1 MAPLTSLSSIPFA
14 GCGVRNGPGYPGG
27 ISEALRSREL
37 YKYYQPPCD
46 NSPPTP
52 PGERLDHRSVGVGP
66 EVVSSED
73 PTLSAFALLTANLLN
88 CKRSMISLV
97 DEELV
102 YMVAE
107 STRSLSL
114 TKPYTHDPGD
124 GLWVGGCTTM
134 PRDGGL
140 CERTISLVPPEE
152 LSNGEECIMIFE
164 LEDMAKEPEW
174 EDHPNVSNW
183 PYLRYYAGAPLRT
196 KNGVS
201 IGSICVVDDKP
212 HPGGLEEEG
221 RRTMAKMAEIVMD
234 HLERVRAENEMKRG
248 KMMGVGMSRFVA
260 ANFLQAGA
268 EFGDVKNDG
277 RLRSIGG
284 NTREEKIVEAEQL
297 AWADAIR
304 GQDHGRQDRG
314 YEKQRIRRQPSME
327 SHCSCKLD
335 MSDQNPPGRE
345 DNIDPL
351 SPSEK
356 PRPGGVLSNLKSSQ
370 LPLSF
375 PSPDMED
382 FGSPEPPFRSPRT
395 YPPELSRKLSYC
407 SQSTSG
413 LATFSGNA
421 SGFSGTN
428 TTPPSAS
435 SAESLSPPIFKEPD
449 YGYPS
454 TLDARPRY
462 RDGDDVE
469 NSFLSTFGRA
479 SALIQSSLEADG
491 VAFVDCDLGR
501 NYGFEADLEDLAGKR
516 PKLAGAYR
524 DQRPPGSRRKSGLFG
539 YATASSSSLN
549 NTLEG
554 EGFFGH
560 RAGEA
565 EKDLPFSVEALSEP
579 FLHSLVDSCPQ
590 GRIFTYS
597 KGIDGEYEAVELEC
611 DIGCSEI
618 VSTVSDSGCASTHPG
633 GKSVC
638 KTQIETLKEFLPE
651 SRSLVFVPLYDFEG
665 NLFAVGFAWSN
676 SKTRVFCKDIEGTYM
691 IAFGNSIMAEIGRLH
706 SVSADRAKGDFIS
719 SVSHELRSPLHGILA
734 SAEFLS
740 ETDLDN
746 FQRSFVDTVESCGRT
761 LLDTINHVLD
771 FSKLNSFGNRWG
783 GRGRGSALKGEGAV
797 RKWSRLNGKSTTGDT
812 GEIPPVQRGGE
823 GDDGDCKGR
832 LRSARDFANSAA
844 DVDNL
849 TADTDL
855 SAILEEVT
863 EGVFAGY
870 EFRGISTPGIMED
883 VGKVGDFGT
892 GGRQIVGTKNDITVI
907 MDIDRREDGWVFQTQ
922 PGALRRIFL
931 NLGGNAIKYTDSGWV
946 RIKLRAEDLPPNL
959 GGDDEKSLVT
969 LVFTDSGKGISR
981 EFLKTKLFTPFSQEN
996 PLVSGT
1002 GLGMSIVRQIVEML
1016 GGEIDVKS
1024 ELGKGTEVTV
1034 SLVLKKSNRRT
1045 AKPDGNYDTGGRDVG
1060 DWETEIES
1068 IREKGRGKKVRL
1080 FGFGSPPEADIHAAS
1095 ISYLGCSFS
1104 RYISHWFGM
1113 TPTTDSSP
1121 CNVGGDFIIAHEGPM
1136 VEEHLARQI
1145 RGLPGME
1152 GGTPLIVICSN
1163 ASRHET
1169 YQSLCGI
1176 DDGGIVYFVSKPCGP
1191 RKLAK
1196 ALAACI
1202 EKMETAS
1209 RNGNAGPLPPLTVSD
1224 VDSSREPTVGE
1235 TATRPT
1241 SGSKLKSS
1249 GPVGFGKVLWGPSNN
1264 RGSCNT
1270 KPPIMEADCDSCSTS
1285 PGSMCSAPLK
1295 KGEKRPGTLHRGLSA
1310 SSASSTISAGSTLDG
1325 TLPTALIVEDNPVN
1339 LMLLATFMKKRGYP
1353 FEKATNGLEALRAAE
1368 SRPEGFDIILMD
1380 LQMPIMSGIESTRA
1394 IRRLERQS
1402 RAKGSVII
1410 ALTGLAAASD
1420 KVEAYEAGIDL
1431 FMVKPVSFKQLEG
1444 TMREYSLID
1453 EDT

>member
-1 MAPLTSLSSIPFA
+1 MALLTSPSPVPFA
-14 GCGVRNGPGYPGG
+14 DCSVHNEAGYPGG

-37 YKYYQPPCD
+37 YKYYQPPSD

-52 PGERLDHRSVGVGP
+52 PGERLDHQKVDVGL

-97 DEELV
+97 DDELV
-102 YMVAE
+102 YLVAE

-124 GLWVGGCTTM
+124 GLWVGGRTTM
-134 PRDGGL
+134 PRGRGL

-152 LSNGEECIMIFE
+152 LNNGEECIMIFE

-174 EDHPNVSNW
+174 EHHPNVSNW

-201 IGSICVVDDKP
+201 IGSICVVDDKT
-212 HPGGLEEEG
+212 HPGGLEEEE
-221 RRTMAKMAEIVMD
+221 RRTMAKMAEIVME

-248 KMMGVGMSRFVA
+248 KMMGIGMSRFVA

-268 EFGDVKNDG
+268 EFGDVRNDG

-284 NTREEKIVEAEQL
+284 NAREEKVVEAEQL

-304 GQDHGRQDRG
+304 GQEPGKQDRG
-314 YEKQRIRRQPSME
+314 YEKRGIRRQPSME

-335 MSDQNPPGRE
+335 MPDQNSPGAG
-345 DNIDPL
+345 DSVDPL

-356 PRPGGVLSNLKSSQ
+356 PRPGGVLSNLKPSQ

-375 PSPDMED
+375 PSPDRED
-382 FGSPEPPFRSPRT
+382 FASPEPPRT

-428 TTPPSAS
+428 TTTPSAS
-435 SAESLSPPIFKEPD
+435 STESLSPPIFKEPD

-454 TLDARPRY
+454 APDAQPRY

-469 NSFLSTFGRA
+469 NSLLSTFGRA
-479 SALIQSSLEADG
+479 SALIRSSLEADG

-501 NYGFEADLEDLAGKR
+501 NYGFEANPEDVVGKR
-516 PKLAGAYR
+516 PKLADAYR
-524 DQRPPGSRRKSGLFG
+524 DQKPSGSRRKSGLFG
-539 YATASSSSLN
+539 YATASSSSLT

-560 RAGEA
+560 RVGEA
-565 EKDLPFSVEALSEP
+565 EEDLPFSVEALSEP

-590 GRIFTYS
+590 GRIFTY
-597 KGIDGEYEAVELEC
+597 GGGVDGGYEAVELEC

-618 VSTVSDSGCASTHPG
+618 VSTVSDSDCTSTHPG

-638 KTQIETLKEFLPE
+638 KTQIEKLKEFLPG
-651 SRSLVFVPLYDFEG
+651 SRSIVFVPLYDFDG

-771 FSKLNSFGNRWG
+771 FSKLNSFGNRW
-783 GRGRGSALKGEGAV
+783 
-797 RKWSRLNGKSTTGDT
+797 
-812 GEIPPVQRGGE
+812 
-823 GDDGDCKGR
+823 DGDCKGR
-832 LRSARDFANSAA
+832 LRYARDFSNSAA

-883 VGKVGDFGT
+883 VGKVDDFGAS
-892 GGRQIVGTKNDITVI
+892 GRQIVGTKNDITVI
-907 MDIDRREDGWVFQTQ
+907 MDIDRREDGWVFRTQ

-946 RIKLRAEDLPPNL
+946 RIKLRAEDLPPSL
-959 GGDDEKSLVT
+959 GDDDEKSLVT

-1045 AKPDGNYDTGGRDVG
+1045 AKPDENFGTGGRDVG
-1060 DWETEIES
+1060 DWETEIEN

-1080 FGFGSPPEADIHAAS
+1080 FGFDSPSEANIHAAS
-1095 ISYLGCSFS
+1095 IFYLGCSFS

-1113 TPTTDSSP
+1113 TPAAESSP
-1121 CNVGGDFIIAHEGPM
+1121 CNISSDFIIAHEGPR

-1145 RGLPGME
+1145 RGLPGKE

-1202 EKMETAS
+1202 EKMETTF
-1209 RNGNAGPLPPLTVSD
+1209 RNGNAAPPPLTVSG
-1224 VDSSREPTVGE
+1224 VDSPRESTVGE
-1235 TATRPT
+1235 IPTRPT
-1241 SGSKLKSS
+1241 SSPKLKSS

-1264 RGSCNT
+1264 RGSCDT
-1270 KPPIMEADCDSCSTS
+1270 ELPIVEADCDSYSTS
-1285 PGSMCSAPLK
+1285 PGSICPALLK
-1295 KGEKRPGTLHRGLSA
+1295 KDEKRPETLRRGLSA
-1310 SSASSTISAGSTLDG
+1310 SSVSSTISAGSTLDG

-1368 SRPEGFDIILMD
+1368 SRPGGFDIILMD

-1431 FMVKPVSFKQLEG
+1431 FMVKPVSFKQLES
-1444 TMREYSLID
+1444 TMREYSLIGG
-1453 EDT
+1453 ET

>member
-1 MAPLTSLSSIPFA
+1 MLARGPGDAVGTASLTADMGPSASPSSVPFTA
-14 GCGVRNGPGYPGG
+14 FGVRSGPGYTGG
-27 ISEALRSREL
+27 IGEALRSREL
-37 YKYYQPPCD
+37 YKYYQPPSG
-46 NSPPTP
+46 NSPTST
-52 PGERLDHRSVGVGP
+52 GGRLDHQEGEVGP
-66 EVVSSED
+66 EVVSSKD
-73 PTLSAFALLTANLLN
+73 PALSAFSLLTANLLN

-97 DEELV
+97 DDELV

-107 STRSLSL
+107 STRSFSL

-134 PRDGGL
+134 LRDGGL

-174 EDHPNVSNW
+174 EDHPSVLNW
-183 PYLRYYAGAPLRT
+183 PYIRYYAGAPLRT

-212 HPGGLEEEG
+212 HPGGLGGGEK
-221 RRTMAKMAEIVMD
+221 RTMAKMAEIVMD

-268 EFGDVKNDG
+268 EFGDIRNDG

-284 NTREEKIVEAEQL
+284 STREEKLAEAEQL
-297 AWADAIR
+297 TWADAIL
-304 GQDHGRQDRG
+304 GQDHGKQDRG
-314 YEKQRIRRQPSME
+314 YEKQAIRRQPSAE
-327 SHCSCKLD
+327 SHCSCKID
-335 MSDQNPPGRE
+335 MPDLNLPGME
-345 DNIDPL
+345 DSIDPL

-356 PRPGGVLSNLKSSQ
+356 PRPGGVLSGLRSSQ

-375 PSPDMED
+375 PFPDRED
-382 FGSPEPPFRSPRT
+382 FGSPEAPFHSPRA

-413 LATFSGNA
+413 LATLSENA

-428 TTPPSAS
+428 TTATSAS
-435 SAESLSPPIFKEPD
+435 PAESLSPPTFKEPD

-454 TLDARPRY
+454 TPEARPRY

-479 SALIQSSLEADG
+479 SVLIRSSLEADG

-501 NYGFEADLEDLAGKR
+501 NYGFEANLEDAVGQV
-516 PKLAGAYR
+516 PKPVDAYR
-524 DQRPPGSRRKSGLFG
+524 DQRPSGSRRKSGLFG
-539 YATASSSSLN
+539 YATASCSSLT

-560 RAGEA
+560 RDGET
-565 EKDLPFSVEALSEP
+565 EDLPFSVEALSEP
-579 FLHSLVDSCPQ
+579 FLHSLVDCCPK

-597 KGIDGEYEAVELEC
+597 KGVDGECEAVELEC
-611 DIGCSEI
+611 DIGCSGI
-618 VSTVSDSGCASTHPG
+618 VSTLSDSDSRSIRPG
-633 GKSVC
+633 GKKVC
-638 KTQIETLKEFLPE
+638 KMQIETLKKFLPG
-651 SRSLVFVPLYDFEG
+651 SRSLVFVPLYDFDG

-706 SVSADRAKGDFIS
+706 SVSADKAKGDFIS

-740 ETDLDN
+740 ETNLDN

-771 FSKLNSFGNRWG
+771 FSKLNSFDNRW
-783 GRGRGSALKGEGAV
+783 A
-797 RKWSRLNGKSTTGDT
+797 
-812 GEIPPVQRGGE
+812 GGE
-823 GDDGDCKGR
+823 ENDGDRKGR
-832 LRSARDFANSAA
+832 LGCTRDFANSAA

-883 VGKVGDFGT
+883 VGKVGHLGV

-959 GGDDEKSLVT
+959 GDDDEKSLVT

-1034 SLVLKKSNRRT
+1034 SLVLKKSNGRT
-1045 AKPDGNYDTGGRDVG
+1045 AKPDGDCPAGGGRDVG
-1060 DWETEIES
+1060 DWETEIEG
-1068 IREKGRGKKVRL
+1068 IRKKGRGKKVRL
-1080 FGFGSPPEADIHAAS
+1080 FGFDSPLGADIHAAS
-1095 ISYLGCSFS
+1095 ISYLGGSFS

-1113 TPTTDSSP
+1113 TPTVENSP
-1121 CNVGGDFIIAHEGPM
+1121 CRLDADFIIAHEGPK

-1152 GGTPLIVICSN
+1152 GGKPLIVICSN

-1169 YQSLCGI
+1169 YQSLSGI
-1176 DDGGIVYFVSKPCGP
+1176 NGGGIVYFVSKPCGP

-1202 EKMETAS
+1202 EKMETTS
-1209 RNGNAGPLPPLTVSD
+1209 RGGDAGLLPPLTVSD
-1224 VDSSREPTVGE
+1224 TNSPRESTTGE
-1235 TATRPT
+1235 TGFRST
-1241 SGSKLKSS
+1241 SGSEPGSP
-1249 GPVGFGKVLWGPSNN
+1249 GPVGFGKVSWSPSNN
-1264 RGSCNT
+1264 KGPHDT
-1270 KPPIMEADCDSCSTS
+1270 KPPTMDIGCDSCSTS
-1285 PGSMCSAPLK
+1285 PGSTLPATLK
-1295 KGEKRPGTLHRGLSA
+1295 KDEKRPETLYRELST
-1310 SSASSTISAGSTLDG
+1310 SSASSTISLGSTLDG
-1325 TLPTALIVEDNPVN
+1325 TLPTALIVEDNPIN

-1368 SRPEGFDIILMD
+1368 LRPGGFDIILMD

-1394 IRRLERQS
+1394 IRRLEKQN

-1431 FMVKPVSFKQLEG
+1431 FMVKPVSFKQLESA
-1444 TMREYSLID
+1444 MKKYALIG
-1453 EDT
+1453 EET